1 MEDEYAELRR
11 LTRTRLGLTWEL
23 AKAGGELDDEDARFV
38 EVLKQDPECYDTWEQ
53 AGSLGAEEITQDGV
67 NPFGRVTTHHV
78 VENQLAE
85 NDPPHTA
92 ETLEVLLQAGYS
104 TRHAIHA
111 IGAIVAE
118 EMFEIMRDDRPFNEA
133 KYVKALRKLARE
145 AKRHPSRR
153 LRREGWRKRRRRMRR

>member
-1 MEDEYAELRR
+1 MEHEYAELRR
-11 LTRTRLGLTWEL
+11 LTRTRLGLIWEL

-38 EVLKQDPECYDTWEQ
+38 EVLKQHPEYYNIWER
-53 AGSLGAEEITQDGV
+53 AGSLGAEEVTQDGV
-67 NPFGRVTTHHV
+67 NPFGHVTTDHV

-85 NDPPHTA
+85 KGPPRTA
-92 ETLEVLLQAGYS
+92 ETLDALPQAGYS
-104 TRHAIHA
+104 RHDAIHA

-153 LRREGWRKRRRRMRR
+153 LRRQEQRKRRRRMRR